1 MAAGG
6 WVVLVTEPVDGTGHA
21 IDVTGGS
28 WLHRSRIL
36 GREQNG
42 KIANSG

>member
-28 WLHRSRIL
+28 WLHRSKFRIPDF
-36 GREQNG
+36 G
-42 KIANSG
+42 KGAEW